1 MKKGHLTLVDGA
13 TSHRRPPAPRR
24 LSTDRQGQFQ
34 LELKDGDVRH
44 ILIVAMD
51 AVHGSRVATAVEKTL
66 PVTVVDAR
74 RVFGRLDFL
83 AEPVGGRG
91 RAWVA
96 ADRVRLEGGPA

>member
-1 MKKGHLTLVDGA
+1 MMSAAELGKYVGAVGLLDLTASGVPF
-13 TSHRRPPAPRR
+13 S
-24 LSTDRQGQFQ
+24 
-34 LELKDGDVRH
+34 V
-44 ILIVAMD
+44 
-51 AVHGSRVATAVEKTL
+51 
-66 PVTVVDAR
+66 PVSVVDAR